1 MIPDFATEGFLL
13 RPWVMVMVADE
24 AKLQK
29 EAATGSEANE
39 DFDKIAAREAGTSP
53 AAGLVG

>member
-1 MIPDFATEGFLL
+1 
-13 RPWVMVMVADE
+13 MVMVADE

-29 EAATGSEANE
+29 EAEAGSEANE